1 MTGQLTSLF
10 LYSLLLSLLTA
21 EPALAYVGPGAG
33 LTVIGSILAFLG
45 LIFLAIFGFLWYPI
59 KRLIT
64 KRKKSASVGTVPRE
78 QHAEKGDNPREEP
91 SRK

>member
-1 MTGQLTSLF
+1 MKGQLISLF
-10 LYSLLLSLLTA
+10 LCFLLWALLTA

-45 LIFLAIFGFLWYPI
+45 LIVLAIFGFLWYPI

-64 KRKKSASVGTVPRE
+64 KRKQLASVGTGPRE
-78 QHAEKGDNPREEP
+78 QHAEKGDNTPVGP
-91 SRK
+91 AKK

>member
-10 LYSLLLSLLTA
+10 LCHLFLSLLTT

-33 LTVIGSILAFLG
+33 LTVFGSILALLG

-64 KRKKSASVGTVPRE
+64 KRKQLASVGTAPRK
-78 QHAEKGDNPREEP
+78 QHAEAGDNPPVEP
-91 SRK
+91 AQK

>member
-10 LYSLLLSLLTA
+10 LCPLLLSLLTA
-21 EPALAYVGPGAG
+21 EPAFAYVGPGAG

-64 KRKKSASVGTVPRE
+64 KRKQSASVATVSRE
-78 QHAEKGDNPREEP
+78 QHAEKVDNPRQEP
-91 SRK
+91 AQK